1 MNMSEAM
8 KAITGAGNN
17 SFSEPR
23 ESPLRHSKDEKGP
36 RGKYNSAGEFERA
49 EKRER
54 AGRYW

>member
-23 ESPLRHSKDEKGP
+23 ESPLRHSKDEKGTEGRD
-36 RGKYNSAGEFERA
+36 RGRKPFWAFWIRD
-49 EKRER
+49 
-54 AGRYW
+54 